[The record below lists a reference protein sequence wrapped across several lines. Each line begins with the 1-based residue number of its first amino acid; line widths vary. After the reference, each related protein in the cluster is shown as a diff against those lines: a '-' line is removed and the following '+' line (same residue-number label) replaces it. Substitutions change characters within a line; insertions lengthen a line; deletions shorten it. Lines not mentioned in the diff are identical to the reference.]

1 MDEKLLGRLVDGEL
15 SGEEYSRVVASLEEE
30 PGGWRRCALG
40 FLEAQAWGQELP
52 VVRRNLESAEQL
64 VSAKADT
71 SKPARQQWQLLS
83 VLAIAVSFFAAFGL
97 GIVVPRFFVSG
108 PQESVEVGNNYAQ
121 PGASEVAVMEQDNLR
136 NIGNVQLVVDGGEP
150 GDARQL
156 PVYELEQGMDPLLT
170 SSEQAIAP
178 VLIDLLRKQ
187 GYEVQHEQQY
197 VPATLEDGRQMIVP
211 LDGYQIRPVS
221 RRY

>member
-15 SGEEYSRVVASLEEE
+15 SGEEYRTVLARMEDE
-30 PGGWRRCALG
+30 PEGWRRCALG

-52 VVRRNLESAEQL
+52 VVRRNLESAEQA
-64 VSAKADT
+64 VGAMVAAQTPAK
-71 SKPARQQWQLLS
+71 QQWLS
-83 VLAIAVSFFAAFGL
+83 VLAIAASFFAAFGL
-97 GIVVPRFFVSG
+97 GIVVPKFFPSG
-108 PQESVEVGNNYAQ
+108 TQESVEIGNNYPQ
-121 PGASEVAVMEQDNLR
+121 PGTPDVAVIQQDNLR

-156 PVYELEQGMDPLLT
+156 PVFEVEQGMEQLLT

-187 GYEVQHEQQY
+187 GYDVQHEQQY